1 MLVVSGGGLVRSFR
15 ELKVWQAWMDLT
27 VLVYEL
33 TSEFPKH
40 ELYGLSSQ
48 MRRAAVSTASNL
60 AEGSARASRKDFRQ
74 FVIIARGSN
83 CELQTQ
89 LMIAARLGYCTE
101 GKFQEAERTAAE
113 IGRML
118 NGLSAYLKAKPP
130 SSTSLTTNN

>member
-1 MLVVSGGGLVRSFR
+1 
-15 ELKVWQAWMDLT
+15 MDLT
-27 VLVYEL
+27 VMVYEL

-101 GKFQEAERTAAE
+101 ARFQDVERNAAE

-130 SSTSLTTNN
+130 SSTSLTINN